1 MCQAEWTVFTGNI
14 MGEGRNEEI
23 YKTITHGNN
32 RLYFRISEILCWN
45 NANIHNKL
53 REGYGLRYKWYEQIF
68 MYSGVGRKYW
78 GGGGNGTEILWY
90 VQYILHYSYSYY

>member
-1 MCQAEWTVFTGNI
+1 MCQTEWTAFTGNI
-14 MGEGRNEEI
+14 KDGRRNEKI

-53 REGYGLRYKWYEQIF
+53 GEG
-68 MYSGVGRKYW
+68 
-78 GGGGNGTEILWY
+78 
-90 VQYILHYSYSYY
+90 